1 MAASDHAR
9 RVAPR
14 KNGTFFG
21 RDVQKW
27 PTWGT
32 RFVDVSVD
40 VPHNGPLPFALV
52 SFRHGGGWCYCVER
66 VLATRCAARPT
77 DECVLGDGERA
88 AFAGDARACERALL
102 RRHAGGAAPL
112 RRRHDAPAG
121 PRPLPL
127 RFVSALM
134 HEYQGIEVEH
144 VEGEFHAK
152 CELAIAAGAARRR
165 RVDPVAAMAL
175 VRGAV
180 LDKRWGS
187 ELGGRAHVRRV
198 CCSADL
204 EHLCWERLEGPGDL
218 DDLKHSGDARR
229 LVAAPRPG
237 RKRAF
242 KSVWLGECD
251 VVEGFSERAPSLAER
266 LGGFARGGAAER
278 FRFAVRVEEE
288 GVARP
293 GFASALSAISGEGLR
308 ADASLASRPASKELH
323 FASRGAAREEGVPTS
338 KAPLSAGFV
347 SADFGTSDHRSERS
361 RIFGGARAR
370 GAFTLNAS
378 PGSARRFATRS
389 RT

>member
-1 MAASDHAR
+1 MAGAMPTRAVKAGGGGGFWSPAR
-9 RVAPR
+9 PR
-14 KNGTFFG
+14 
-21 RDVQKW
+21 W

-32 RFVDVSVD
+32 RFVEVKVE
-40 VPHNGPLPFALV
+40 VAAGGPLPVALV
-52 SFRHGGGWCYCVER
+52 AFEHGGSWRYCVER
-66 VLATRCAARPT
+66 VTACQCAARPT
-77 DECVLGDGERA
+77 DECVLSEEARA
-88 AFAGDARACERALL
+88 RLGGDAGACERFLL
-102 RRHAGGAAPL
+102 SEISAEGAGGGAFVSL
-112 RRRHDAPAG
+112 RRRHDAPSG

-127 RFVSALM
+127 RDVSALL
-134 HEYQGIEVEH
+134 HDYQGIEVEH

-152 CELAIAAGAARRR
+152 CELAIAAATARRR
-165 RVDPVAAMAL
+165 GVDPVAALAL
-175 VRGAV
+175 VRGAI
-180 LDKRWGS
+180 LDKRWSG
-187 ELGGRAHVRRV
+187 ELSVGGGRAHVRRV

-347 SADFGTSDHRSERS
+347 SADFGTSDHRSS
-361 RIFGGARAR
+361 
-370 GAFTLNAS
+370 
-378 PGSARRFATRS
+378 
-389 RT
+389 